1 MEKTSKEIFN
11 KLVDCLKEGIRA
23 DIPKDIM
30 IERIE
35 KDSSKVE
42 TGKLKEVIELYF
54 SVKDNIDTLKK
65 AIDFNFDEGYQMN
78 KDEALS
84 TLESLRKQYNLTNT
98 TKEKISIIQTDEES
112 AEIEMHC
119 TKNFFVSSVIGL
131 INHGKDEGIINKADL
146 DYIFNATK

>member
-1 MEKTSKEIFN
+1 MEKISKEIFN

-54 SVKDNIDTLKK
+54 SIKDNI
-65 AIDFNFDEGYQMN
+65 G
-78 KDEALS
+78 
-84 TLESLRKQYNLTNT
+84 
-98 TKEKISIIQTDEES
+98 
-112 AEIEMHC
+112 
-119 TKNFFVSSVIGL
+119 VINRCGGCP
-131 INHGKDEGIINKADL
+131 INE
-146 DYIFNATK
+146 

>member
-1 MEKTSKEIFN
+1 MEKISKEIFN

-54 SVKDNIDTLKK
+54 SIKYKIDSLKK
-65 AIDFNFDEGYQMN
+65 VIDFNFDEGYQKN
-78 KDEALS
+78 KDAALNV
-84 TLESLRKQYNLTNT
+84 LENLREQYNLTNT
-98 TKEKISIIQTDEES
+98 TKETISIIQYDEES
-112 AEIEMHC
+112 AEIEIHC
-119 TKNFFVSSVIGL
+119 TKDFFVSSVIGL